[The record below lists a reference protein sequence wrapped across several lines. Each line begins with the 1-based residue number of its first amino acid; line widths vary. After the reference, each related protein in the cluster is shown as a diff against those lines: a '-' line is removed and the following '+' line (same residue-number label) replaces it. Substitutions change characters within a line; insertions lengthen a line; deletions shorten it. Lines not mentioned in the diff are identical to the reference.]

1 MSSDLQPAS
10 QVYNWHPAVHAR
22 FGETLY
28 FFLLRVKRHY
38 CGSVPDQVE
47 SILAGA
53 GVAAACEYTLYGHW
67 DALIRVWLTSAS
79 RRRLLEELDKPE
91 SNVEEAPD
99 YTVTQ
104 IRYLWSDKKDDL
116 MSESRKMR
124 PNVTERFGD
133 IKTAVEE
140 FDRMLAPQ
148 LIQRLT
154 RANLLVERPE
164 ATGDDPVKF
173 YLCLQ
178 TDPNLGQ
185 IAARNR
191 ILKAL
196 EAAEMT
202 DRSTLY
208 TGNGSFANYLVR
220 CVADTYSEILQLTAA
235 LDENL
240 DGLDV
245 RPMTLLV
252 ADRNTHES
260 DNVNDTSALSPED
273 ENSLDLLD
281 LSDPEVRELLK
292 RLTAAQRES
301 LHGLVRLAYEHSEE
315 DDQLRQQ
322 LRDLL
327 RASCRNDHP
336 GVAAASAFMIEF
348 EWFFGE
354 YLKRTW
360 GLLYGSDWMDHL
372 ATIFAEKHPKKDWA
386 RRVSDPDTWSLG
398 LCVNMAIS
406 LADADPR
413 LEARFAQ
420 QVGTRWKSQM
430 LVSKDL
436 RNKVAHGKLRKE
448 NLNEFSGEWGKLL
461 GELMAVAALHYKIER
476 MMDDGGNDD
485 H

>member
-10 QVYNWHPAVHAR
+10 RVYNWHPAVHTR

-38 CGSVPDQVE
+38 RGSVADQVQ
-47 SILAGA
+47 SILNGA
-53 GVAAACEYTLYGHW
+53 GVSAACEYTLYGHW

-79 RRRLLEELDKPE
+79 RLRLLEELEKPE
-91 SNVEEAPD
+91 SNIEEAPD

-104 IRYLWSDKKDDL
+104 IRYLWSENGGDL

-133 IKTAVEE
+133 IMTAVDE

-154 RANLLVERPE
+154 KAGLLVERPE
-164 ATGDDPVKF
+164 TTSDDPVKF
-173 YLCLQ
+173 YLCLE

-196 EAAEMT
+196 EAAGLT
-202 DRSTLY
+202 DRSSLY
-208 TGNGSFANYLVR
+208 TGSGSFANYLIR

-235 LDENL
+235 LDEGL
-240 DGLDV
+240 EGLDA

-252 ADRNTHES
+252 ADRHTRES

-273 ENSLDLLD
+273 ENSLDLLN
-281 LSDPEVRELLK
+281 LSEPEVKRLLK
-292 RLTAAQRES
+292 RLTAAQRDS
-301 LHGLVRLAYEHSEE
+301 LHALVRLAYEHSEGDE
-315 DDQLRQQ
+315 QLREK

-327 RASCRNDHP
+327 RASCRDDHP
-336 GVAAASAFMIEF
+336 GVAAASAFLVEF

-360 GLLYGSDWMDHL
+360 GLLYGAVWMDHL
-372 ATIFAEKHPKKDWA
+372 AAIFAEKYPEKDWA
-386 RRVSDPDTWSLG
+386 QRIYDPDTWSLG
-398 LCVNMAIS
+398 LCVSMAI
-406 LADADPR
+406 AAAENDPR
-413 LEARFAQ
+413 LAARFSQ
-420 QVGTRWKSQM
+420 QLPQWKSQM
-430 LVSKDL
+430 RISKDL
-436 RNKVAHGKLRKE
+436 RNKVAHGQLRKE
-448 NLNEFSGEWGKLL
+448 NLNEFSGKWGKLL
-461 GELMAVAALHYKIER
+461 AELMAVAALHYKIER
-476 MMDDGGNDD
+476 LMEDGGNHD